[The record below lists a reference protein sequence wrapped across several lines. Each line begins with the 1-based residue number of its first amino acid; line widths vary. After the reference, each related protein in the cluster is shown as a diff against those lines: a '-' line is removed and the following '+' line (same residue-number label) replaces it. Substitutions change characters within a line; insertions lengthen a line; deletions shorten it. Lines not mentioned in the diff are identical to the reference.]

1 MLFLVLILLI
11 CAVDA
16 FYTVPFNQGTFN
28 PMTSKSMDS
37 IMKQNNER
45 SSNCNKKTR
54 FALKM
59 AAKEVVTKAD
69 LLDILKDKSGLTKK
83 DVDSVLAALTE
94 AISEQVLDG
103 GKEIRLR
110 DFGTF
115 KQKVTKARMGR
126 NPRTGEAIPVSGS
139 TSVGFS
145 AATAF
150 KKKNNE

>member
-1 MLFLVLILLI
+1 
-11 CAVDA
+11 
-16 FYTVPFNQGTFN
+16 
-28 PMTSKSMDS
+28 
-37 IMKQNNER
+37 
-45 SSNCNKKTR
+45 
-54 FALKM
+54 M